1 MDERILNVLEK
12 GGNVIL
18 VSVLWLI
25 GCIPVVTA
33 GTSTAAMYY
42 TVVKSIRKE
51 TGYPAKEFFRAYRM
65 NLRQGIPATLLVAA
79 AVLLMYFNLRY
90 AVWVVRPND
99 STIGV
104 ILEVVYA
111 AFLIL
116 FLAIGTD
123 MFPVLSRLQVK
134 FTELLK
140 ITAWM
145 SARHLLTTIGML
157 AVLVVQ
163 VVVCYVFLP
172 GLAFIPAA
180 GCLLQSV
187 LLEPKLRKITL
198 SGTGAASDENQWYNQ
213 S

>member
-1 MDERILNVLEK
+1 MGERILNVLEK

-51 TGYPAKEFFRAYRM
+51 NSYLAKEFFRAYRM

-116 FLAIGTD
+116 FLAIGTYL
-123 MFPVLSRLQVK
+123 FPVLSRLQVK

>member
-1 MDERILNVLEK
+1 MGERILNVLEK

-18 VSVLWLI
+18 VSALWLI

-51 TGYPAKEFFRAYRM
+51 NGYPAKEFFRAYRM

-116 FLAIGTD
+116 FLAIGTYL
-123 MFPVLSRLQVK
+123 FPVLSRLQVK

>member
-1 MDERILNVLEK
+1 MGERILNVLEK

-42 TVVKSIRKE
+42 TVVKSILKE
-51 TGYPAKEFFRAYRM
+51 NGYLAKEFFRAYRM

-116 FLAIGTD
+116 FLAIGTYL
-123 MFPVLSRLQVK
+123 FPVLSRLQVK

>member
-1 MDERILNVLEK
+1 MGERILNVLEK

-51 TGYPAKEFFRAYRM
+51 NGYPAKEFFRAYRM

-111 AFLIL
+111 TFLIL
-116 FLAIGTD
+116 FLAIGTYL
-123 MFPVLSRLQVK
+123 FPVLSRLQVK

>member
-1 MDERILNVLEK
+1 MGERILNVLEK

-51 TGYPAKEFFRAYRM
+51 NGYLAKEFFRAYRM

-116 FLAIGTD
+116 FLAIGTYL
-123 MFPVLSRLQVK
+123 FPVLSRLQVK

>member
-1 MDERILNVLEK
+1 MGERILNVLEK

-42 TVVKSIRKE
+42 TVVKSIHKE
-51 TGYPAKEFFRAYRM
+51 NGYLAKEFFRAYRM

-116 FLAIGTD
+116 FLAIGTYL
-123 MFPVLSRLQVK
+123 FPVLSRLQVK